1 MMLTNPITSAAAK
14 AGLAYLDYLTT
25 FWLPESLWKSWSY
38 FGRIQAARIL
48 EIPVGAVASTTNHLE
63 AFNAILKHKYITDHQ
78 RGGKRLRFDLLMF
91 LLVTQ
96 ILPAIFE
103 RRKAEESFY
112 DWLSSRFARY
122 GQGNLSRAPEKKLQV
137 LQKFEFAWW
146 TSEARLRTQEEV
158 QYIIGQKRIANYSWL
173 GPYQLAATCASSVED
188 IRLLSHKRYTM
199 IVNCYGWARCSC
211 PAFEKRGFACKHL
224 WAFRT
229 VITRMQTQYTFIF
242 PESFEEAQ
250 QIYSSLFI
258 PKIPTDLQPTEPP
271 TLVSETLRPAPIT
284 NSLAKINTDIDDLMD
299 SITVAPGPLHSN
311 SEESETSD
319 QDTAG
324 LGEAS
329 DCSDIDDGLVELA
342 NVSHFRTSEAYIKV
356 VPDHVRDKSSNH
368 PSAQ

>member
-112 DWLSSRFARY
+112 DWLSSQFARY

-242 PESFEEAQ
+242 PES
-250 QIYSSLFI
+250 
-258 PKIPTDLQPTEPP
+258 
-271 TLVSETLRPAPIT
+271 PAPIT
-284 NSLAKINTDIDDLMD
+284 NSLTKINTDIDDLMD

-329 DCSDIDDGLVELA
+329 DCSDIDDGSVELA